1 MLSVVTDG
9 KDGRGFTI
17 EKVVQ
22 MFFSFNAMAAKITK
36 KKWSVLTG
44 KILLGIFFITLDY
57 RSILCM
63 GK

>member
-22 MFFSFNAMAAKITK
+22 MFFSFNAMAVKITK
-36 KKWSVLTG
+36 QNGQCSLVRFAWY
-44 KILLGIFFITLDY
+44 LLHNPRLQEHFVYG
-57 RSILCM
+57 
-63 GK
+63 